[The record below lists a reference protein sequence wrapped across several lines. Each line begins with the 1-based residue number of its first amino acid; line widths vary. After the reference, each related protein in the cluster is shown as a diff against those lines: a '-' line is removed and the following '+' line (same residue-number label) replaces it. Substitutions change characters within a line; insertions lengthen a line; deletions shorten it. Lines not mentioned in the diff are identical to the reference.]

1 MQTCCILL
9 AKALKL
15 LMLTVEHNAHL
26 NADTWVR
33 TLTCTHTHT
42 HTIYFYNSRVGK
54 PGALRGGRAFLEVI
68 ATQKEMRKARLK
80 ETESLQREKEGEM
93 GSTFFDTNP
102 SVVIPAIIHGGLSR

>member
-15 LMLTVEHNAHL
+15 LMLTVEYNAHL
-26 NADTWVR
+26 NTDTWVR
-33 TLTCTHTHT
+33 TLTYTHT
-42 HTIYFYNSRVGK
+42 HTIYFNNSRVGK

-93 GSTFFDTNP
+93 GSTFDTNP

>member
-15 LMLTVEHNAHL
+15 LMLTVEYNAHL
-26 NADTWVR
+26 NTDTWD
-33 TLTCTHTHT
+33 TYIHTHT
-42 HTIYFYNSRVGK
+42 HTIYFNNSRVGK

-93 GSTFFDTNP
+93 GSTFDTNP

>member
-1 MQTCCILL
+1 M
-9 AKALKL
+9 
-15 LMLTVEHNAHL
+15 H
-26 NADTWVR
+26 TW
-33 TLTCTHTHT
+33 TLTLGTLTYTQT
-42 HTIYFYNSRVGK
+42 HTIYFNNSRVGK

-93 GSTFFDTNP
+93 GSTFDTNP